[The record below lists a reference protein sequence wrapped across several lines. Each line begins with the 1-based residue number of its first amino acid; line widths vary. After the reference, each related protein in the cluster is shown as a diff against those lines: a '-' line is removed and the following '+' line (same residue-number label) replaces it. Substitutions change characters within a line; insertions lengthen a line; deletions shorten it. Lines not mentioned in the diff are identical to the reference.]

1 MRLRF
6 SGDQRQLFQ
15 AFHRGRNV
23 GETPGTGLGMVIV
36 KHCVQ
41 LHQGKIAFESREDKG
56 TTFAVGLPLFGPA
69 AGNGEGTAHFL
80 RAAASSINPTMI
92 S

>member
-1 MRLRF
+1 
-6 SGDQRQLFQ
+6 
-15 AFHRGRNV
+15 V

-41 LHQGKIAFESREDKG
+41 LHHGKIAFESRESQG
-56 TTFAVGLPLFGPA
+56 TTFAVGLPLFGPVP
-69 AGNGEGTAHFL
+69 GNGEGTAQFL
-80 RAAASSINPTMI
+80 RATATSINPTII